1 MANSRE
7 ASAEADIGR
16 DIQRLSTPEVY
27 GVLMTSP
34 KGLTQAEAEER
45 LQRCGRNLIREIRGK
60 PLLLQFLANF
70 THMMAIRLWVGG
82 VVALIGGMPELAI
95 AIWMVNLIN
104 GVFSFWQE
112 YRAEKATRVLR
123 QLLPQHVSVLRD
135 GEKQPI
141 LAEELVPGDVMLLAE
156 GDRISADGRLV
167 DEAELRVDQSTLSGE
182 SHPVRKTSE
191 AVLRTQVSRFELR
204 NLVFAGTSV
213 VAGEG
218 TAVVFATGMDT
229 EFGKVANLTQS
240 IRDEPSPLQKELI
253 HVTRWVTFLAVGIG
267 LAFFAVLLIL
277 PVQFSLTASFIFALG
292 MIVAFVPEGL
302 LPTVSLSL
310 AMGVQRMAHRH
321 ALIKRLSA
329 VETLGCT
336 TVICTDKTGTLTEN
350 EVTVCN
356 LWLAGQHLGV
366 TGAGYTPEGRIVERG
381 HLIKIP
387 VDGDLRRLLVAGL
400 LCNNARLLPP
410 NSESSRW
417 AVLGDPTEAAL
428 LVAALKGGLHI
439 EAEREWSPR
448 LRELPFE
455 SARRRMSTIHRMQN
469 SLVAYAKGAPT
480 EMLALCT
487 RIQVDGQERPLD
499 DSLRAQVMAANDNFA
514 HEGLR
519 VLAVAMRQLPEPT
532 AETERVKE
540 YTPEA
545 IERDLTFLGLTAMMD
560 PPRPEVK
567 AAVEKCRRAGIRIVM
582 ITGDYGLTAESIAR
596 RIGIIR
602 TAQPRI
608 INGSDLDGMDD
619 EALKEALQDEVIFA
633 RAAPGHKLRI
643 VSVLQD
649 MGHVVAVTGDGV
661 NDAPALKKANI
672 GVAMGIAGTDVA
684 KEAADMILTD
694 DNFASIVNAV
704 EEGRAVY
711 ANAKKFITYI
721 FTSNVPEAVPFIFF
735 AFSGGRIP
743 LGLTVMQ
750 ILSIDLGTDIVPAL
764 ALGVEPPEAGIMD
777 KPPRNLKEHVITR
790 PVLFRAFVCLGL
802 VQGLAAMAAFY
813 FQYWTHGYWGQWLDL
828 PSEGG
833 LYLSATA
840 MALGAVVATQ
850 VGNLF
855 AQRTERT
862 SFFRSRP
869 FANRLVWVGIAVALA
884 VVSIVIYVPFFQ
896 QLFGTAGLAASNW
909 LFLLVLSPLVLLADE
924 VRKLVL
930 SLQERRI
937 LRR

>member
-1 MANSRE
+1 MTNSRE
-7 ASAEADIGR
+7 ASVEADTGK

-27 GVLMTSP
+27 RTLMTSP

-45 LQRCGRNLIREIRGK
+45 LKRFGRNIISEIRGK

-70 THMMAIRLWVGG
+70 THMMAILLWVGG
-82 VVALIGGMPELAI
+82 VVALAGGMPELAI
-95 AIWMVNLIN
+95 AIWMVNVIN

-123 QLLPQHVSVLRD
+123 QLLPQQVSVLRD

-141 LAEELVPGDVMLLAE
+141 LAEELVPGDVISLAE

-191 AVLRTQVSRFELR
+191 AVLRTRVSRFELR

-229 EFGKVANLTQS
+229 EFGKVAHLTQS

-253 HVTRWVTFLAVGIG
+253 RVTRWVTLLAVGIG

-277 PVQFSLTASFIFALG
+277 PVGFSLSDSFIFALG
-292 MIVAFVPEGL
+292 MIVCFVPEGL

-350 EVTVCN
+350 EMTVSN
-356 LWLAGQHLGV
+356 LWLADQHLGV
-366 TGAGYTPEGRIVERG
+366 TGVGYSPEGRIVERG
-381 HLIKIP
+381 HLIKTP

-410 NSESSRW
+410 NGESSRW
-417 AVLGDPTEAAL
+417 TILGDPTEGAL

-439 EAEREWSPR
+439 EVEREWSPR

-455 SARRRMSTIHRMQN
+455 SARKRMSTIHRVQN
-469 SLVAYAKGAPT
+469 SLVAYVKGAPT
-480 EMLALCT
+480 EILALCT
-487 RIQVDGQERPLD
+487 RIRVNGQERPLD
-499 DSLRAQVMAANDNFA
+499 DGLRAQIVAANDDYARN
-514 HEGLR
+514 GLR
-519 VLAVAMRQLPEPT
+519 VLAVAMRSLSG
-532 AETERVKE
+532 
-540 YTPEA
+540 TPGEEGKLTDYSSEA
-545 IERDLTFLGLTAMMD
+545 IEHDLDFLGLMAMMD
-560 PPRPEVK
+560 PPRPEVR
-567 AAVEKCRRAGIRIVM
+567 AAVEKCHRAGIRIVM
-582 ITGDYGLTAESIAR
+582 ITGDYGMTAESIAR

-602 TAQPRI
+602 SSQPRI
-608 INGSDLDGMDD
+608 INGSDLDSMDD
-619 EALKEALQDEVIFA
+619 EALKEALQDEVLFA
-633 RAAPGHKLRI
+633 RTAPGHKLRI

-672 GVAMGIAGTDVA
+672 GVAMGITGTDVA
-684 KEAADMILTD
+684 KEAADMVLTD

-721 FTSNVPEAVPFIFF
+721 FTSNTAEAIPFIVF

-743 LGLTVMQ
+743 LGLTVMEV
-750 ILSIDLGTDIVPAL
+750 LSIDLGADIVPGL
-764 ALGVEPPEAGIMD
+764 ALGVDPPEEGIMD
-777 KPPRNLKEHVITR
+777 RPPRSLKEHVITR
-790 PVLFRAFVCLGL
+790 PLLLRAFAWLGL
-802 VQGLAAMAAFY
+802 VGGLAAMAAFF
-813 FQYWTHGYWGQWLDL
+813 FQFWTHGFWGEWSDL

-833 LYLSATA
+833 LYQSATA
-840 MALGAVVATQ
+840 MVLAAIIAIQ
-850 VGNLF
+850 MGNLF
-855 AQRTERT
+855 AQRSEHT
-862 SFFRSRP
+862 SVFRSNP
-869 FANRLVWVGIAVALA
+869 FANRLLWVGVVVALA

-896 QLFGTAGLAASNW
+896 RLFGTEGFAASNW
-909 LFLLVLSPLVLLADE
+909 LFLLALSPLVLLADE
-924 VRKLVL
+924 VRKLVVYL
-930 SLQERRI
+930 RERHI
-937 LRR
+937 VRR